1 MVLYEELGRLL
12 KIHKFKKI
20 DFDFEDSATNLAVW
34 KEKGLSGK
42 YDKHLAYEFEHN
54 VLKKNFRPWLG
65 DEPSDQTEL
74 ITEAFRTK
82 DPIGDCKKSLQ
93 LSIDGRLKTQTF
105 INGQQQSASKISED
119 SDQCQ
124 DLEQE
129 IFDK

>member
-20 DFDFEDSATNLAVW
+20 DFDFEDSTTNLTVG
-34 KEKGLSGK
+34 KEKGLPGK

-74 ITEAFRTK
+74 ITQAFRSK
-82 DPIGDCKKSLQ
+82 DPTGDPKKSLH
-93 LSIDGRLKTQTF
+93 LSIDGK
-105 INGQQQSASKISED
+105 
-119 SDQCQ
+119 
-124 DLEQE
+124 LE
-129 IFDK
+129 I